1 MEAADLFLTLTT
13 SLHITSLA
21 AQILDTDVLA
31 RPQRVVALVEQML
44 GNERGLLTP
53 CIFCA
58 SAVSR
63 MRMSRPG
70 MYHSSQIKL
79 WMLLQQR

>member
-21 AQILDTDVLA
+21 AWILDTDALA
-31 RPQRVVALVEQML
+31 RPRHVEAVVEQTL

-53 CIFCA
+53 CMISA
-58 SAVSR
+58 SAGAKIADQQSQR
-63 MRMSRPG
+63 
-70 MYHSSQIKL
+70 SSQLPNEVLK
-79 WMLLQQR
+79 